1 MSSQKKRRERERNRA
16 YLQRKRDV
24 PLPKTPPAQEPA
36 PSTGVS
42 ASTISRVKKRFG
54 KKLLPSL
61 KCLMKSLF
69 RKDPKKLLQQ
79 GLSYSSPSKC
89 QTPGPDLGNFLKRRR
104 DRSSLVVKRLFAGS
118 DVSSLYKR
126 RKFKDDGAAEGFFRD
141 RSVHIPGKQGAT
153 KHGTRKILS
162 SSVKSLYKDFTSEH
176 GPLIS
181 RSTFFRKRPKNV
193 LSFTKTPFRQC
204 LCEICLNPMLIMKV
218 LNSFISSRVDTLSEL
233 ISLTL
238 CGENVKCMRRECDEC
253 GVNAVDCL
261 VENVEREKV
270 VEWQRWERV
279 CKNGSSRIDQVKKN
293 GTLLEMCEQLKV
305 DLGKLPLHDFVH
317 RWQSREYRTLVADVP
332 DGWAVLTMDFAEN
345 YLCRQQDQPQS
356 AYFGYTQVTV
366 HPCVLYYRCS
376 CGLRVTENWTY
387 VSDVLAH
394 SSSMVDVMLRKVV
407 NYVCGLS
414 GMSKLVI
421 FSDGCSSQY
430 KSKLPFLYLS
440 RYVDCGISIERC
452 FFGARH
458 GKNPCDAL
466 GGLLKQAAFRAVQSR
481 RCVIQNA
488 VDLLH
493 FAQDTLQINREDC
506 AGVCS
511 HLTRRYF
518 LLEESEIVMGD
529 SSRLKTVV
537 GTREIH
543 SIRPT
548 QGGLVS
554 RNLCCFCS
562 SCVTSDFSCCVNKK
576 FVSAWRNITVRKFK
590 RSSRVSATLN
600 TGFLQA
606 PDVSVSVLKSRGEV
620 FEDML
625 SQFCKCSS
633 FEQLEKAV
641 SSVVRMSESFPIP
654 TLVNRSFLDCSGS
667 VDASALR
674 LCPDSVAP
682 LYPFSV
688 EADGNCVPRSFS
700 VLVFGDQDHHV
711 EVRVRIIIEQVLNK
725 SRYLCPDQNN
735 LDFLCTLSDHYSDDV
750 VSTYRS
756 EVLDICRLGTYM
768 GMWQLKAVANVFA
781 ARVVSVYPAM
791 GQQCFREFY
800 NVQLDPD
807 LSCNSAIL
815 LTVFWSSLRE
825 DMNESYW
832 VANHVVP
839 LLPLVVSESV
849 VEHVT

>member
-42 ASTISRVKKRFG
+42 ASTVSRVKKRFG
-54 KKLLPSL
+54 RKLLPSL

-261 VENVEREKV
+261 VENVDREKV

-376 CGLRVTENWTY
+376 CGLRVTENWSY

-458 GKNPCDAL
+458 GKNPCDAP

-481 RCVIQNA
+481 RCVIQNS

-493 FAQDTLQINREDC
+493 FAQDTLQIE
-506 AGVCS
+506 
-511 HLTRRYF
+511 
-518 LLEESEIVMGD
+518 
-529 SSRLKTVV
+529 TV
-537 GTREIH
+537 
-543 SIRPT
+543 
-548 QGGLVS
+548 
-554 RNLCCFCS
+554 
-562 SCVTSDFSCCVNKK
+562 
-576 FVSAWRNITVRKFK
+576 
-590 RSSRVSATLN
+590 
-600 TGFLQA
+600 
-606 PDVSVSVLKSRGEV
+606 
-620 FEDML
+620 
-625 SQFCKCSS
+625 
-633 FEQLEKAV
+633 
-641 SSVVRMSESFPIP
+641 
-654 TLVNRSFLDCSGS
+654 
-667 VDASALR
+667 
-674 LCPDSVAP
+674 
-682 LYPFSV
+682 
-688 EADGNCVPRSFS
+688 
-700 VLVFGDQDHHV
+700 
-711 EVRVRIIIEQVLNK
+711 
-725 SRYLCPDQNN
+725 
-735 LDFLCTLSDHYSDDV
+735 
-750 VSTYRS
+750 
-756 EVLDICRLGTYM
+756 
-768 GMWQLKAVANVFA
+768 
-781 ARVVSVYPAM
+781 
-791 GQQCFREFY
+791 
-800 NVQLDPD
+800 
-807 LSCNSAIL
+807 
-815 LTVFWSSLRE
+815 
-825 DMNESYW
+825 
-832 VANHVVP
+832 
-839 LLPLVVSESV
+839 
-849 VEHVT
+849 